1 MMKRNKDG
9 GGAVAYTFELGRST
23 VTTSVLRALK
33 SEGKLANLDDVRAP
47 RSEVVP
53 TPREDEMILYS

>member
-1 MMKRNKDG
+1 M
-9 GGAVAYTFELGRST
+9 AYTFELGRST